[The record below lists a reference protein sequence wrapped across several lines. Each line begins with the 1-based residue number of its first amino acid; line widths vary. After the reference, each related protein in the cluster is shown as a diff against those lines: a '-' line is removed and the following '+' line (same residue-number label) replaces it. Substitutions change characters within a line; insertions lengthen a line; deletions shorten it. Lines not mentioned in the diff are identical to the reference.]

1 MLPNIPQN
9 IKGKELFDYLVK
21 NKAEII
27 RIKRANIKE
36 SDSIMHPISLLV
48 KGKEASFKSAS
59 NPTLVKEVEDEGTCL
74 VKVVANSAWWCDSQM
89 DVLTDGCYDKSIK
102 EKGVLI
108 PHIADHCHKST
119 NHVGDVQAV
128 YKQQISLKDLG
139 LDMNGKT
146 TALVF
151 ETLVREDY
159 NEDTYKFYK
168 NGKINQHSIGLMY
181 ISLGLC
187 INNKD
192 YLPEFE
198 LWGKYYDKVINK
210 DVVDEAGYFWI
221 VPEIKVL
228 ENSCV
233 LFGSNELTPTLEVIS
248 QEPPEDGTQ
257 GKSNENELDTKSI
270 ITNFK
275 FKLN

>member
-1 MLPNIPQN
+1 M
-9 IKGKELFDYLVK
+9 KSKLF
-21 NKAEII
+21 
-27 RIKRANIKE
+27 
-36 SDSIMHPISLLV
+36 
-48 KGKEASFKSAS
+48 
-59 NPTLVKEVEDEGTCL
+59 
-74 VKVVANSAWWCDSQM
+74 
-89 DVLTDGCYDKSIK
+89 
-102 EKGVLI
+102 
-108 PHIADHCHKST
+108 
-119 NHVGDVQAV
+119 
-128 YKQQISLKDLG
+128 
-139 LDMNGKT
+139 
-146 TALVF
+146 
-151 ETLVREDY
+151 
-159 NEDTYKFYK
+159 
-168 NGKINQHSIGLMY
+168 KINQHSIGLMY

-248 QEPPEDGTQ
+248 NEPPEDGTQ
-257 GKSNENELDTKSI
+257 GKSNEKELDTKSI

>member
-1 MLPNIPQN
+1 
-9 IKGKELFDYLVK
+9 
-21 NKAEII
+21 
-27 RIKRANIKE
+27 
-36 SDSIMHPISLLV
+36 
-48 KGKEASFKSAS
+48 
-59 NPTLVKEVEDEGTCL
+59 
-74 VKVVANSAWWCDSQM
+74 
-89 DVLTDGCYDKSIK
+89 
-102 EKGVLI
+102 
-108 PHIADHCHKST
+108 
-119 NHVGDVQAV
+119 VQAV

-192 YLPEFE
+192 YLPEYE

-248 QEPPEDGTQ
+248 NEPSEDDTQ
-257 GKSNENELDTKSI
+257 GKSNGKELDTKSI

>member
-21 NKAEII
+21 NKGEIM
-27 RIKRANIKE
+27 RIKRSNIKE
-36 SDSIMHPISLLV
+36 SDSIAHPISLLV
-48 KGKEASFKSAS
+48 KGKEAQFKAS
-59 NPTLVKEVEDEGTCL
+59 NPLLVKEVEDEGTCL

-102 EKGVLI
+102 EKGILI

-128 YKQQISLKDLG
+128 YTQLIALRDLG

-181 ISLGLC
+181 MSIGLC
-187 INNKD
+187 INDKN

-210 DVVDEAGYFWI
+210 EVIDEAGYFWI
-221 VPEIKVL
+221 VPEIKIL

-233 LFGSNELTPTLEVIS
+233 LFGSNELTPTLEVITE
-248 QEPPEDGTQ
+248 EP
-257 GKSNENELDTKSI
+257 SNEDTLDKSAKEVDVKSI
-270 ITNFK
+270 ISNFK
-275 FKLN
+275 FQLN